1 VAGEEEESCVW
12 TPGACE
18 PLAGVTFTPSDA
30 GSPMAPWHVA
40 SADARLELTFTP
52 EGRKDVKV
60 QLWVAALDYYQLF
73 GSYRGSL
80 RSRDGSGYPV
90 ADAHGVCES
99 FRARL

>member
-1 VAGEEEESCVW
+1 MSQ
-12 TPGACE
+12 
-18 PLAGVTFTPSDA
+18 
-30 GSPMAPWHVA
+30 
-40 SADARLELTFTP
+40 ELTFTP

-60 QLWVAALDYYQLF
+60 QLGVAALDCCQLF

-80 RSRDGSGYPV
+80 RSLDGSGYPV